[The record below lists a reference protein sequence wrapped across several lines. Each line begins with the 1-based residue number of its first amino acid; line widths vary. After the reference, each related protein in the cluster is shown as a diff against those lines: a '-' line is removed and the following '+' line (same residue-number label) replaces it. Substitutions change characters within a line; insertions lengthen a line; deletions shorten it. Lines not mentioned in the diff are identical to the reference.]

1 MSHSKTVQTRRRKQK
16 GKRQLAN
23 LAKQAK
29 KLKEGDRKFKPP
41 FCIDPTVSATL
52 HPVKLKAR
60 TPIAAQR

>member
-29 KLKEGDRKFKPP
+29 KLKEHK
-41 FCIDPTVSATL
+41 L
-52 HPVKLKAR
+52 HTTDAHAPQG
-60 TPIAAQR
+60 TPA